1 MFINGIEVSEEEKK
15 VFEEFEFD
23 ERWCIDFDDASI
35 EERYASCYA
44 VSDEIKSMDNWD
56 VLDEMERKEWLYC
69 NDDDWYRLTAA
80 GLDIYM
86 AIAGA

>member
-1 MFINGIEVSEEEKK
+1 MIVNGIEVSEEEKK
-15 VFEEFEFD
+15 IFEEFAFNKGKY
-23 ERWCIDFDDASI
+23 IDFDDASI

-44 VSDEIKSMDNWD
+44 VSDEIRSMNNWN
-56 VLDEMERKEWLYC
+56 VLDEMERKGWLYC

-86 AIAGA
+86 AI